1 MDANQESPDNPFG
14 MDESCQNCPDLAAT
28 RTQVV
33 HGYGDVGA
41 EFAFVGGHPDSGAD
55 AVGIPFMGAG
65 RETILEILRA
75 TGFTESSLETTEP
88 ELDNAVLT
96 YAARCHHPER
106 EPTEEEFSACE
117 LYLTSELRMINP
129 EIIVG
134 VGQHALEALAWEYT
148 TRDAEE
154 FDVEAEHATTVRGR
168 GFEIVPMIEPA
179 AQTDEQTDEL
189 IEHLLDVLDRDYR
202 QTKGRRGR

>member
-1 MDANQESPDNPFG
+1 MDANQESPYNPFG
-14 MDESCQNCPDLAAT
+14 MDESCQNCPELAES

-33 HGYGDVGA
+33 HGYGDVSA
-41 EFAFVGGHPDSGAD
+41 EFAFVGGYPDSGAD
-55 AVGIPFMGAG
+55 EIGIPFMGAG
-65 RETILEILRA
+65 RETMLEILRA
-75 TGFTESSLETTEP
+75 TGFTESPLETTEP

-96 YAARCHHPER
+96 YAARCHHPDR
-106 EPTEEEFSACE
+106 EPTEKEFSACE

-148 TRDAEE
+148 TRDAEA
-154 FDVEAEHATTVRGR
+154 FDVEAEHATTVHGR
-168 GFEIVPMIEPA
+168 GFDIVPMIEPPEQTD
-179 AQTDEQTDEL
+179 AQTDAL
-189 IEHLLDVLDRDYR
+189 IEHMLDVLGRDYR